1 MMSKEFD
8 DYKQSLRST
17 IKKEVGVILV
27 EGVCE
32 YTDLSICEFKF
43 WKRVRKGEARGR
55 EGKVQ
60 NYL

>member
-1 MMSKEFD
+1 MKSSYLLFGIKQTNWIMMSKEFD

-43 WKRVRKGEARGR
+43 
-55 EGKVQ
+55 
-60 NYL
+60 

>member
-1 MMSKEFD
+1 MKSSYLLFGIKQTNWVIMSKEFD

-43 WKRVRKGEARGR
+43 
-55 EGKVQ
+55 
-60 NYL
+60 

>member
-1 MMSKEFD
+1 MKSSYLLFGIKQTNWVMMSKEFD

-43 WKRVRKGEARGR
+43 
-55 EGKVQ
+55 
-60 NYL
+60 